1 MPETSP
7 GASHATTQLEMD
19 TISVPLRVTAI
30 DTGLSGNTLRR
41 RSNANGEHDSFV
53 LESASRPS
61 TLPYSVT
68 NIVALA

>member
-1 MPETSP
+1 MPETSSRP
-7 GASHATTQLEMD
+7 SHATTQLEMD

-53 LESASRPS
+53 LKSVSRPPA
-61 TLPYSVT
+61 LPYSFNNT
-68 NIVALA
+68 TALA